1 MDYFVFFFLFKEKE
15 RERVGEIV
23 RSEMAGESADR
34 TRENYVTKD
43 R

>member
-15 RERVGEIV
+15 RERVGEV